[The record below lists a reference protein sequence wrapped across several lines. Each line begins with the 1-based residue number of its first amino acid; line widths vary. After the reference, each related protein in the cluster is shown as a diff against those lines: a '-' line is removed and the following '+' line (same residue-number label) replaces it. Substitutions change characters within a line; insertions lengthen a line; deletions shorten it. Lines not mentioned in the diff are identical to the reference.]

1 VDHNEVWQRMC
12 SSCTFLDA
20 VSYDHLVLSMFS
32 DVQYRPALCTSTNER
47 HNGLAVYHHHPCS
60 CGQPVAAI
68 GKPCAVPSPETLN
81 MLCCNMQIE
90 AQGEEDSPA
99 AAATKTTAKDNAA
112 KVIDAS
118 SACL

>member
-1 VDHNEVWQRMC
+1 MLSLTTISSFPC
-12 SSCTFLDA
+12 SL
-20 VSYDHLVLSMFS
+20 
-32 DVQYRPALCTSTNER
+32 TSTTAWR
-47 HNGLAVYHHHPCS
+47 FAPAPMSSTTDLRSITTILAHVGS
-60 CGQPVAAI
+60 LSLRSGSR
-68 GKPCAVPSPETLN
+68 GAVPSPETLN

-90 AQGEEDSPA
+90 AQGEEDAPA